1 MRAARVCFQCKA
13 SYTKPEKRFAIACS
27 SSCITCMVLYTWLP
41 SSEVLYT
48 WLPSSEETMLQKQ
61 TILPFSYIG
70 LQPLS
75 IHKFFVPSRAS
86 GIQN

>member
-27 SSCITCMVLYTWLP
+27 SSCITCM
-41 SSEVLYT
+41 VLYT